1 MLSRRQFL
9 GFLGGLAVGGSWLW
23 LQRSAL
29 ATARPWSLEDFAKNI
44 QSGGPPKDGIPP
56 IDRPKYVSAGEAE
69 KFLKPNDIVFGL
81 DYRGVVK
88 AYPQKIL
95 VWHEIVNEQVT
106 GEKLSI
112 TYCPLTGSVVGFRGR
127 SKASSD
133 WLTFGTSG
141 KLVNSNLLMYDR
153 QTDSEWPQILG
164 AAINGPSKGTGLE
177 EIPLVWT
184 NWARWRARYANTQ
197 VLSTD
202 TGYFRS
208 YGRDP
213 YGSYERAGTYYDSGG
228 PFFPIMTQ
236 DNRFPLKKVVIGVK
250 ATGQRLAISKDDL
263 QARKV
268 ANLNL
273 SGTPI
278 VALYDSDLD
287 VARVFV
293 RSAGTTVLT
302 FRSNGG
308 RLVDET
314 TGSIW
319 TGEGRAKEG
328 RLAGTQLKQVS
339 SFDVMW
345 FAWKAFFPESV
356 VVG

>member
-1 MLSRRQFL
+1 
-9 GFLGGLAVGGSWLW
+9 
-23 LQRSAL
+23 
-29 ATARPWSLEDFAKNI
+29 
-44 QSGGPPKDGIPP
+44 
-56 IDRPKYVSAGEAE
+56 
-69 KFLKPNDIVFGL
+69 
-81 DYRGVVK
+81 
-88 AYPQKIL
+88 
-95 VWHEIVNEQVT
+95 
-106 GEKLSI
+106 
-112 TYCPLTGSVVGFRGR
+112 
-127 SKASSD
+127 
-133 WLTFGTSG
+133 
-141 KLVNSNLLMYDR
+141 
-153 QTDSEWPQILG
+153 LG

-177 EIPLVWT
+177 EIPLAWT

-213 YGSYERAGTYYDSGG
+213 YGSYERSGTYYDSGG
-228 PFFPIMTQ
+228 PFFPVMAQ
-236 DNRFPLKKVVIGVK
+236 DNRFPPKNVVIGIK
-250 ATGQRLAISKDDL
+250 AAGQKLAISKDHL
-263 QARKV
+263 RAKKV
-268 ANLNL
+268 ANINL
-273 SGTPI
+273 SGIPL
-278 VALYDSDLD
+278 VSLNDSDLD
-287 VARVFV
+287 VVRVFV

-345 FAWKAFFPESV
+345 FAWKAFFPETV

>member
-1 MLSRRQFL
+1 
-9 GFLGGLAVGGSWLW
+9 
-23 LQRSAL
+23 
-29 ATARPWSLEDFAKNI
+29 
-44 QSGGPPKDGIPP
+44 
-56 IDRPKYVSAGEAE
+56 
-69 KFLKPNDIVFGL
+69 
-81 DYRGVVK
+81 
-88 AYPQKIL
+88 
-95 VWHEIVNEQVT
+95 
-106 GEKLSI
+106 
-112 TYCPLTGSVVGFRGR
+112 
-127 SKASSD
+127 
-133 WLTFGTSG
+133 
-141 KLVNSNLLMYDR
+141 MYDR
-153 QTDSEWPQILG
+153 QTDSQWPQILG
-164 AAINGPSKGTGLE
+164 VAISGPNKGVVLD
-177 EIPLVWT
+177 EIPLAWT
-184 NWARWRARYANTQ
+184 SWARWRRQYPNTL
-197 VLSTD
+197 VLSTE

-236 DNRFPLKKVVIGVK
+236 DNRFPPKKVVIGVK
-250 ATGQRLAISKDDL
+250 AGGQRLAISKDNL

-345 FAWKAFFPESV
+345 FAWKAFFPETV